1 MALIKKIEEFN
12 SNTAEK
18 SGNTGKNPLTV
29 EKLRSF
35 EGLADISG
43 SEAEEMIHSIQNL
56 CAIIYDFIT
65 QPDIS
70 GDNIITNTNH
80 QKSAA

>member
-1 MALIKKIEEFN
+1 MALIEKIEEFN

-18 SGNTGKNPLTV
+18 SGSSGKEMLTV

-35 EGLADISG
+35 NGLADISV

-56 CAIIYDFIT
+56 CAIVYDFIT
-65 QPDIS
+65 QPDNS
-70 GDNIITNTNH
+70 GENIIMNTNH